1 MLAQGKPCAFNTPFG
16 YIHGWTLVS
25 KKVSADTASRGS
37 IGGVRHAV
45 AMCPCD
51 RMSDPSF
58 GPTAAVS
65 ARTILHCRESASCIG
80 YGQ

>member
-37 IGGVRHAV
+37 IGGSRDNRGIQTQAG
-45 AMCPCD
+45 
-51 RMSDPSF
+51 SF
-58 GPTAAVS
+58 LNVS
-65 ARTILHCRESASCIG
+65 
-80 YGQ
+80 